1 MASSSVLFLAVAVLW
16 AAAVMAEDNP
26 EPRGRYPPHGG
37 GYPSGGG
44 GYPSGGGG
52 YPSGGGG
59 YPGGHYP
66 RPCQYRCSLR
76 GCDQFQCHYKCVR
89 GVGCAALGELD
100 ARKGLGAEI
109 TVSKPLKEKVA
120 AFDYVPK

>member
-1 MASSSVLFLAVAVLW
+1 MAKDTPFSRQSPIQGS
-16 AAAVMAEDNP
+16 E
-26 EPRGRYPPHGG
+26 
-37 GYPSGGG
+37 
-44 GYPSGGGG
+44 
-52 YPSGGGG
+52 
-59 YPGGHYP
+59 
-66 RPCQYRCSLR
+66 RCSLR